1 METVFDFLTVGIFAG
16 LIVLF
21 LKRSVDDDT
30 PRSDRPLADN
40 AEPPVDD
47 HLWQYLVAAVGCAAA
62 NYVGNEGYPIPAVAL
77 IGATL
82 VFIAYVLRPF
92 PGFPPR

>member
-21 LKRSVDDDT
+21 LKRSVDDDN
-30 PRSDRPLADN
+30 PLADN
-40 AEPPVDD
+40 GEPPVDD
-47 HLWQYLVAAVGCAAA
+47 HLWQYLVASVGCAVA

>member
-21 LKRSVDDDT
+21 LKRSVDDDN
-30 PRSDRPLADN
+30 PVADST
-40 AEPPVDD
+40 EPPVDD
-47 HLWQYLVAAVGCAAA
+47 HLWQYLVAAVGCAVA

-77 IGATL
+77 IIATL
-82 VFIAYVLRPF
+82 AFIAYVLRPF

>member
-1 METVFDFLTVGIFAG
+1 MDTVFDFLTVGIFAG

-21 LKRSVDDDT
+21 LKRSVDDDV
-30 PRSDRPLADN
+30 PAPDDGHA
-40 AEPPVDD
+40 PPDD
-47 HLWQYLVAAVGCAAA
+47 HLWQYLVAATGCAVA

-77 IGATL
+77 IIATL
-82 VFIAYVLRPF
+82 AFIAYVLRPF

>member
-21 LKRSVDDDT
+21 LKRSVDDDV
-30 PRSDRPLADN
+30 PAQGAAD
-40 AEPPVDD
+40 APPDD
-47 HLWQYLVAAVGCAAA
+47 HLWQYLVAAVGCAVA

>member
-1 METVFDFLTVGIFAG
+1 MSTVFDFLTMGIFAG

-21 LKRSVDDDT
+21 LKRSIDDDAAA
-30 PRSDRPLADN
+30 PQGEDA
-40 AEPPVDD
+40 PPDD
-47 HLWQYLVAAVGCAAA
+47 HLWQYLVAAGGCAVA
-62 NYVGNEGYPIPAVAL
+62 NYVGNEGYAIPSVAL

-82 VFIAYVLRPF
+82 IFIAYVLRPF